1 MLLLG
6 LIILAVLMI
15 PLLSIVLDSP
25 VGRAIGRR
33 LEGGEAASAGLPD
46 LLKRVESLEA
56 EVDDLQRSLT
66 AVQEENAFLQRLFED
81 TSARGSLPPPK
92 S

>member
-1 MLLLG
+1 MLILG
-6 LIILAVLMI
+6 LIVLAVLMI

-33 LEGGEAASAGLPD
+33 LEGEQKPEVGLGD
-46 LLKRVESLEA
+46 LAKRIETLES
-56 EVDDLQRSLT
+56 EVDDLQRTLT
-66 AVQEENAFLQRLFED
+66 SVQEENAFLQRLIED
-81 TSARGSLPPPK
+81 TSARGTLPPPK

>member
-1 MLLLG
+1 MILLG
-6 LIILAVLMI
+6 LIILVVLMI

-33 LEGGEAASAGLPD
+33 LEGGEAAPPGLAD
-46 LLKRVESLEA
+46 IAKRVELLEG
-56 EVDDLQRSLT
+56 EVDDLHRALT
-66 AVQEENAFLQRLFED
+66 SVQEENAFLQRLLED
-81 TSARGSLPPPK
+81 TPSRGSLPPPK

>member
-1 MLLLG
+1 MILLG
-6 LIILAVLMI
+6 LIILVVLMI

-33 LEGGEAASAGLPD
+33 LEGGEAAPAGLAD
-46 LLKRVESLEA
+46 LAKRVESLEG

-66 AVQEENAFLQRLFED
+66 TVQEENAFLQRLLED
-81 TSARGSLPPPK
+81 TPSRGNLPPPK

>member
-1 MLLLG
+1 MILLG
-6 LIILAVLMI
+6 LIVLAVLMI

-33 LEGGEAASAGLPD
+33 LEGGEAASVGLTEVV
-46 LLKRVESLEA
+46 KRVESLEA
-56 EVDDLQRSLT
+56 EVDDLQRALT
-66 AVQEENAFLQRLFED
+66 SVQEENAFLQRLLED
-81 TSARGSLPPPK
+81 TAPRGSLPPPK

>member
-1 MLLLG
+1 MILLG
-6 LIILAVLMI
+6 LIVLAVLMI

-33 LEGGEAASAGLPD
+33 LEGGEAASVGLTEVV
-46 LLKRVESLEA
+46 KRVESLEA
-56 EVDDLQRSLT
+56 EVDDLQRALT
-66 AVQEENAFLQRLFED
+66 SVQEENAFLQRLLED
-81 TSARGSLPPPK
+81 TAPRGNLPPPK